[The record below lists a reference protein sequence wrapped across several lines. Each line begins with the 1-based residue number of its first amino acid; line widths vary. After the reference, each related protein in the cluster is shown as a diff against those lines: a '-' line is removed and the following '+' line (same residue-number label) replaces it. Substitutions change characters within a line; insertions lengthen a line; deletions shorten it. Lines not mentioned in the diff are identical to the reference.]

1 MSSELMDVFSKKNDS
16 PLKTKSQMSQVP
28 SRSNFESM
36 VVEMVPLKG
45 GR

>member
-1 MSSELMDVFSKKNDS
+1 MEYVILFQAIEGSSY
-16 PLKTKSQMSQVP
+16 PLDLSLETEKFTG
-28 SRSNFESM
+28 NSM